1 MKSSPE
7 PSTME
12 CKEKGFIHSIES
24 FGTVDGPGIRL
35 VVFFQGCPMRCL
47 YCHNPDT
54 WAPKK
59 GEAMTVEEI
68 LKLYEKNKRFYQKGG
83 ITATGGEPLMQLPF
97 LTSLFQAAREKGI
110 HTCLDT
116 SGILY
121 LESHL
126 WDYQRLLKNTSLVL
140 LDIKHSLPKG
150 HLALTSQEQEPVLAF
165 LRLTEKMQ
173 VPLVIRHVIV
183 KGYTDSREE
192 LEEVG
197 KILASH
203 TNICGLEVLP
213 YHSMGEKKYRELGIS
228 YPLEGMKSLPK
239 EEAQKAR
246 QIILESRKHHLSC
259 SRISSKMS

>member
-1 MKSSPE
+1 MKLSPG
-7 PSTME
+7 PSTTE

-54 WAPKK
+54 WAPQK
-59 GEAMTVEEI
+59 GAVMTVEEI
-68 LKLYEKNKRFYQKGG
+68 LTLYEKNQPFYQKGG

-97 LTSLFQAAREKGI
+97 LIALFEAARKKSI

-121 LESHL
+121 RKEQISA
-126 WDYQRLLKNTSLVL
+126 YQRLLDSTSLVL
-140 LDIKHSLPKG
+140 LDIKHSFPQG
-150 HLALTSQEQEPVLAF
+150 HLALTSQRQEPVLAF
-165 LRLTEKMQ
+165 LALTEKMQ
-173 VPLVIRHVIV
+173 IPLIIRHVIV

-197 KILASH
+197 KILASYS
-203 TNICGLEVLP
+203 NICGLEVLP
-213 YHSMGEKKYRELGIS
+213 YHSMGEKKYRELGIP
-228 YPLEGMKSLPK
+228 YPLKGMKSLLK

-246 QIILESRKHHLSC
+246 QVILESRKHHLSC
-259 SRISSKMS
+259 SRISSKIS